1 MGRAE
6 ADVTPWVAYFVEGM
20 ASSFEKVQVQ
30 AQREAA
36 AGGGDQS
43 RLLRDLDAKQR
54 KAISLFAESREISSR
69 EIAAL
74 FGVKQ
79 RAASALCQ
87 YWVEEGFFVIANASN
102 RARRYRLADALEKA
116 FYK

>member
-1 MGRAE
+1 M
-6 ADVTPWVAYFVEGM
+6 P
-20 ASSFEKVQVQ
+20 SNEK
-30 AQREAA
+30 
-36 AGGGDQS
+36 QS
-43 RLLRDLDAKQR
+43 P
-54 KAISLFAESREISSR
+54 SLQSPVRSAPV

-87 YWVEEGFFVIANASN
+87 YWVEEGFFVVANASN
-102 RARRYRLADALEKA
+102 KARRYRLADALEKA